1 MNFASDNTTGA
12 TPEIIE
18 ALAIANEGAQ
28 LGYGNDD
35 LTHNAEDQIREI
47 FETNA
52 QVFLVATGTAANSLA
67 LSVMTPPH
75 GAVLCH
81 WFSHVY
87 EDECGAPEFFS
98 GGARL
103 IPVDGPQGKLD
114 TRDLAQKA
122 AYGKG
127 DVHMLQPSAATVTQV
142 SEMGTVYSLDELQ
155 AVANICREHNLAIH
169 MDGARFANA
178 LVALG
183 CTPAEMSWKAGI
195 DVLSFGATKN
205 GALGVEAVVIFKPEL
220 AETFAFRR
228 KRAGHLLSKMRL
240 LSAQMTAYLKDDLWL
255 KNARHANDMAAA
267 LHSGLR
273 DIPGVE
279 FPYTTAANMLFPR
292 FSAELSNALHADGF
306 KFYDN
311 RWEVGI
317 CRLVTAFNTQ
327 LNDVDAFIKA
337 ARRHA
342 SNAA

>member
-12 TPEIIE
+12 APEIID
-18 ALAIANEGAQ
+18 ALTLANEGAQ

-67 LSVMTPPH
+67 LSVMTPSH

-103 IPVDGPQGKLD
+103 IPVDGPQGKLN

-155 AVANICREHNLAIH
+155 AVADICREYDLVLH

-183 CTPAEMSWKAGI
+183 CTPAEMSWKVGI

-228 KRAGHLLSKMRL
+228 KRAGHLFSKMRL

-279 FPYTTAANMLFPR
+279 FPYTTAANLLFPR
-292 FSAELSNALHADGF
+292 FSAELTNALHADGF

-327 LNDVDAFIKA
+327 RNDVDAFIKA

>member
-12 TPEIIE
+12 APEIID
-18 ALAIANEGAQ
+18 ALTVANEGAQ
-28 LGYGNDD
+28 FGYGNDD
-35 LTHNAEDQIREI
+35 LTHDAEDQICEI

-142 SEMGTVYSLDELQ
+142 SELGTIYSLDELQ
-155 AVANICREHNLAIH
+155 AIADICREYDLVLH

-195 DVLSFGATKN
+195 DVLSLGATKN
-205 GALGVEAVVIFKPEL
+205 GALAVEAVVIFKPEL

-228 KRAGHLLSKMRL
+228 KRAGHLFSKMRL

-292 FSAELSNALHADGF
+292 FSAELTNALHADGF

-327 LNDVDAFIKA
+327 RNDVDAFIKA